1 MSDALI
7 PDLELADPV
16 RPARNT
22 PWLTVH
28 LEHHFHHNGTGFYL
42 HLAFSAYAQRTVV
55 FGPSG
60 SGKSSLLR
68 AIAGLLKPDVATIE
82 FHGTTVCNTRA
93 VGNQPTVYIPAEKRR
108 VGLVMQS
115 PAVFPHLTASGNVAF
130 AMRGNDRSAQKEKIT
145 QLLEIVE
152 AESLAA
158 RWPRELSGGQLQRI
172 AIARTLAADPSI
184 LLLDE
189 PFAALDAPSRER
201 ISNNLH
207 QWARG
212 RGIPVL
218 TVTHNLE
225 EVFASGDEVLI
236 MEEGRVMAQGTPER
250 VLAIQRER
258 LLQILHAVPAPIAEK
273 TSPLARKRTHRL
285 GIRNSHTAIDGNVVI
300 WAPLLFVFLNNGA
313 PHKQQATPYAQ
324 TETKV
329 TCCVYPA
336 RVSLEN

>member
-1 MSDALI
+1 MSDASI
-7 PDLELADPV
+7 PNLELADPV
-16 RPARNT
+16 RPGASHT

-28 LEHHFHHNGTGFYL
+28 LDHRFQSNGAGFHL
-42 HLAFSAYAQRTVV
+42 HLDFSAYAQRTVV

-68 AIAGLLKPDVATIE
+68 AIAGLLKPDVATIQ

-93 VGNQPTVYIPAEKRR
+93 VGERPHIYIPAEKRR

-130 AMRGNDRSAQKEKIT
+130 AMRGKDRSVQKQKIT
-145 QLLEIVE
+145 QLLAIVE

-172 AIARTLAADPSI
+172 AIARTLAAEPTI

-189 PFAALDAPSRER
+189 PFAALDAPSRHQ
-201 ISNNLH
+201 ISTNLH
-207 QWARG
+207 QWARE
-212 RGIPVL
+212 RSIPVL

-225 EVFASGDEVLI
+225 EVFASGDEVLT

-250 VLAIQRER
+250 VLSIQRER
-258 LLQILHAVPAPIAEK
+258 LLQVLRAVPVPIREE
-273 TSPLARKRTHRL
+273 TSPLPDNDRT
-285 GIRNSHTAIDGNVVI
+285 V
-300 WAPLLFVFLNNGA
+300 
-313 PHKQQATPYAQ
+313 
-324 TETKV
+324 
-329 TCCVYPA
+329 
-336 RVSLEN
+336 

>member
-7 PDLELADPV
+7 PNPELADPV
-16 RPARNT
+16 RPANNT
-22 PWLTVH
+22 PWLTVR
-28 LEHHFHHNGTGFYL
+28 LEHRFQSNGAGFHL
-42 HLAFSAYAQRTVV
+42 HVAFSAYAQRTVV

-82 FHGTTVCNTRA
+82 FHGTPVCDTRTVA
-93 VGNQPTVYIPAEKRR
+93 NQSPVYIPAEKRR

-130 AMRGNDRSAQKEKIT
+130 AMREKDRTAQKEKIT

-172 AIARTLAADPSI
+172 AIARTLAAEPTI

-189 PFAALDAPSRER
+189 PFAALDAPSRQR
-201 ISNNLH
+201 ISVNLH
-207 QWARG
+207 QWARQ

-225 EVFASGDEVLI
+225 EVFAAGDEVLT
-236 MEEGRVMAQGTPER
+236 MEEGRIIAQGTPER
-250 VLAIQRER
+250 VLKIQRER
-258 LLQILHAVPAPIAEK
+258 LLQVLHAVAAPVREE
-273 TSPLARKRTHRL
+273 SLPLPENDRT
-285 GIRNSHTAIDGNVVI
+285 G
-300 WAPLLFVFLNNGA
+300 
-313 PHKQQATPYAQ
+313 
-324 TETKV
+324 
-329 TCCVYPA
+329 
-336 RVSLEN
+336 

>member
-7 PDLELADPV
+7 PDPTLADPV
-16 RPARNT
+16 RPAVSHT
-22 PWLTVH
+22 PWLTAH
-28 LEHHFHHNGTGFYL
+28 LEHRFQSNGAGFHL

-82 FHGTTVCNTRA
+82 FHGTTVCNTTAGGKRPNTF
-93 VGNQPTVYIPAEKRR
+93 VPAEKRR

-115 PAVFPHLTASGNVAF
+115 PSVFPHLTAAGNVAF
-130 AMRGNDRSAQKEKIT
+130 ALRGKDRATQKEKIA
-145 QLLEIVE
+145 QLLQLVE
-152 AESLAA
+152 AQSLAN

-172 AIARTLAADPSI
+172 AIARTLAAEPTI

-189 PFAALDAPSRER
+189 PFAALDALSRQR
-201 ISNNLH
+201 ISTNLH
-207 QWARG
+207 QWARE
-212 RGIPVL
+212 RGVPVM

-236 MEEGRVMAQGTPER
+236 MEEGRVLAQGTPER

-258 LLQILHAVPAPIAEK
+258 LLQVLHAVPAPLPEK
-273 TSPLARKRTHRL
+273 IYPSPD
-285 GIRNSHTAIDGNVVI
+285 NDG
-300 WAPLLFVFLNNGA
+300 
-313 PHKQQATPYAQ
+313 
-324 TETKV
+324 
-329 TCCVYPA
+329 
-336 RVSLEN
+336 

>member
-1 MSDALI
+1 LSDASNSSLN
-7 PDLELADPV
+7 LSDPL
-16 RPARNT
+16 RPGASHT

-28 LEHHFHHNGTGFYL
+28 LEHRFQHNGAGFHL

-82 FHGTTVCNTRA
+82 FHGTTVCNTIA
-93 VGNQPTVYIPAEKRR
+93 VGSQPRIYIPAEKRR

-115 PAVFPHLTASGNVAF
+115 PAVFPHLTVSGNVAF
-130 AMRGNDRSAQKEKIT
+130 AMRGTDRSAQKEKIM
-145 QLLEIVE
+145 QLLAIVE

-172 AIARTLAADPSI
+172 AIARTLAAEPSI

-189 PFAALDAPSRER
+189 PFAALDAPSRQQ

-207 QWARG
+207 QWARE

-225 EVFASGDEVLI
+225 EVFAAGDEVLT

-258 LLQILHAVPAPIAEK
+258 LLQVLRAIPAPVREEA
-273 TSPLARKRTHRL
+273 SPL
-285 GIRNSHTAIDGNVVI
+285 
-300 WAPLLFVFLNNGA
+300 P
-313 PHKQQATPYAQ
+313 
-324 TETKV
+324 
-329 TCCVYPA
+329 
-336 RVSLEN
+336 ENDRPV

>member
-1 MSDALI
+1 MPDEISGAATLSDASI
-7 PDLELADPV
+7 PGRELTDP
-16 RPARNT
+16 ASSAASQT

-28 LEHHFHHNGTGFYL
+28 LEHRFHHNGTGFHL

-68 AIAGLLKPDVATIE
+68 AIAGLLKPEVATIE
-82 FHGTTVCNTRA
+82 LHGATVCNTRA
-93 VGNQPTVYIPAEKRR
+93 VGSQPGVYIPAEKRH

-130 AMRGNDRSAQKEKIT
+130 ALRGTDRSAQKVKIAR
-145 QLLEIVE
+145 LLEIVE

-172 AIARTLAADPSI
+172 AIARTLAAKPTI

-189 PFAALDAPSRER
+189 PFAALDAPSRQR
-201 ISNNLH
+201 ISQNLH
-207 QWARG
+207 QWARE

-225 EVFASGDEVLI
+225 EAFTAGDEVLT
-236 MEEGRVMAQGTPER
+236 MEDGRVMAQGTPEK

-258 LLQILHAVPAPIAEK
+258 LLQILGAAP
-273 TSPLARKRTHRL
+273 P
-285 GIRNSHTAIDGNVVI
+285 
-300 WAPLLFVFLNNGA
+300 
-313 PHKQQATPYAQ
+313 
-324 TETKV
+324 
-329 TCCVYPA
+329 
-336 RVSLEN
+336 